1 MFLYIRI
8 KNLKQTLSL
17 LLETQKLGW
26 DKYITNDPKTKER
39 YKNTLI
45 NMGLLIEVEG
55 ELILS
60 SSALKLIDFSVQNN
74 ITPDDL
80 VNNDLSNIMIDF
92 EFIILENLYFIIQD
106 EEQKESKTYRYAIE
120 LMYQL
125 QEFFLACQH
134 LNIQEI
140 INDLDLLY
148 FCQVINS
155 SGFELKRYFRLDQQE
170 RILLHSLWLKLADSK
185 DYPTSEPQNVLEK

>member
-1 MFLYIRI
+1 MNWVTEQECLSFLKFLEISPMLNNHGNLKTHFFCFYISEL

-60 SSALKLIDFSVQNN
+60 STALKLIDFSVQNN

-92 EFIILENLYFIIQD
+92 EFIILENLYFML
-106 EEQKESKTYRYAIE
+106 S
-120 LMYQL
+120 
-125 QEFFLACQH
+125 
-134 LNIQEI
+134 
-140 INDLDLLY
+140 
-148 FCQVINS
+148 
-155 SGFELKRYFRLDQQE
+155 
-170 RILLHSLWLKLADSK
+170 
-185 DYPTSEPQNVLEK
+185 